1 MCDGVVPTDSSWSM
15 SGHQESV
22 GVHVDA
28 HSQHVV
34 FDVVSWC
41 GPFRHPLLRH
51 HQGPIILT
59 HGPKLRP
66 LWLFSRALAREGW
79 TQGQERGRPRPTGS
93 ALALRGE
100 SDRIGEGSEL
110 PTNHSR
116 PHALGWERGCGDKRK
131 NSRGQ
136 LTFNLTDRGCK
147 PLHDNGPD

>member
-1 MCDGVVPTDSSWSM
+1 MCDGVVPTDSSFSM

-66 LWLFSRALAREGW
+66 LRLGFRVS
-79 TQGQERGRPRPTGS
+79 
-93 ALALRGE
+93 
-100 SDRIGEGSEL
+100 RIGCLTPS
-110 PTNHSR
+110 
-116 PHALGWERGCGDKRK
+116 HATIVSL
-131 NSRGQ
+131 
-136 LTFNLTDRGCK
+136 K
-147 PLHDNGPD
+147 PVCDVSAPMIQENYSL

>member
-51 HQGPIILT
+51 HEGPIILT
-59 HGPKLRP
+59 HGPASSVAAFFRQ
-66 LWLFSRALAREGW
+66 LWRATG
-79 TQGQERGRPRPTGS
+79 TQGQDRGRPRPTGW

-100 SDRIGEGSEL
+100 SGRIGEGSEL

-116 PHALGWERGCGDKRK
+116 PRALGWERGCGGRDK
-131 NSRGQ
+131 NSRGR
-136 LTFNLTDRGCK
+136 LTYHTADR
-147 PLHDNGPD
+147 